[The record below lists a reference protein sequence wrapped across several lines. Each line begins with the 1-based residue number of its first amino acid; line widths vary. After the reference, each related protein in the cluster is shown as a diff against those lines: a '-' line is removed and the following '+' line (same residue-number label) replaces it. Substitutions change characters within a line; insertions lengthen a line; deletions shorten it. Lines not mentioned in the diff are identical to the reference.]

1 MTTKTPPVSQQ
12 LVTSNTPQPVEAAPH
27 KQSSPNRPA
36 DIGFSKEER
45 QLVALKHY
53 GLVKSIARRI
63 HARLPRS
70 VELDDLIHE
79 GFAGLLEAMD
89 RYDNYSRV
97 PIQLFARQRVTGAI
111 LDMLRNLDW
120 VPRTVRRRA
129 ELIEN
134 TRVYLYERLGR
145 SPTREEMAAQLD
157 LAPSKFDR
165 MERNAEIR
173 KVSSLDVCNAPNSET
188 PLIET
193 LPMAGNYVEERCEQE
208 LIGALVE
215 AVDRLPPKE
224 RDAVRGF
231 YLEERPLLDVGGQ
244 LGVSES
250 RASQLHRRGVGRLR
264 YKIREHLEA

>member
-1 MTTKTPPVSQQ
+1 MTTKSPPPITSQNPSRNAPPV
-12 LVTSNTPQPVEAAPH
+12 PVVPS

-36 DIGFSKEER
+36 DIGFSELER
-45 QLVALKHY
+45 QQVALKHF

-63 HARLPRS
+63 HCRLPRS

-134 TRVYLYERLGR
+134 TRLYLHERLGR

-157 LAPSKFDR
+157 LAPAKFDR

-173 KVSSLDVCNAPNSET
+173 KVSSLDVCNAPNSDT
-188 PLIET
+188 PLVET
-193 LPMAGNYVEERCEQE
+193 LPIDGDYVEERCGHE

-250 RASQLHRRGVGRLR
+250 RASQLHRRGVDRLR